1 MRVVIGHPR
10 LVCLDTA
17 ALKEPCS
24 AGESPESSVCIKKR
38 YILEMKSCSPLGS
51 VDRAF
56 DGFLVL
62 YKVAGTSCELQLITL
77 DSMPPPCKT
86 ATLLGVTSKLESH
99 HKNDPTW
106 SWSRNGSLGQS
117 GQFHPVSDGFLMLY
131 KVAGVSCE
139 FKFITC
145 DY

>member
-1 MRVVIGHPR
+1 M
-10 LVCLDTA
+10 
-17 ALKEPCS
+17 KEPCS

-86 ATLLGVTSKLESH
+86 ATLLGGHQQARIASQKRSNLELKS
-99 HKNDPTW
+99 
-106 SWSRNGSLGQS
+106 
-117 GQFHPVSDGFLMLY
+117 
-131 KVAGVSCE
+131 
-139 FKFITC
+139 
-145 DY
+145 